1 MTYRDLRDWLEHV
14 EKRGELKKY
23 SGAHWNLEM
32 SSMTDMLIKQKK
44 HLAPAVL
51 FDDIPGYP
59 KGFRALFAPTSSP
72 WRLAYTLNLPEEQ
85 VGRLDVVKNWRA
97 KSKSVKPIP
106 PKIVREGPV
115 HDNIDTGDA
124 IDLYKF
130 PVPFFHDL
138 DCGRYIGTAC
148 AVIQKDPDEG
158 WVNLGTYRGLLV
170 DKNHIAFHAVE
181 AQHGRQIANKYF
193 SRGKTMP
200 VAVAIGLDPALYCA
214 ASQPMTGWG
223 VCEYD
228 FTGGVKGEPLEVFEG
243 AGGLLLPARA
253 EIIIEGECRPGE
265 MVDEGPFG
273 EFHGYYANLGMKPV
287 KEPLVHVKRVL
298 YRNNPILTCA
308 SPSIPPHTST
318 LMGSTLQSMS
328 VWDKLERLGIP
339 GIKGVW
345 CHEFGSGWFF
355 NVVSIE
361 QMYTGHPRV
370 VGNIAAMC
378 NTHSG
383 RYTVIV
389 EEDIDP
395 CDIDQVLWAV
405 VTRRRPH
412 EAIQILMN
420 CPATSTDPA
429 IPVEEKLKY
438 NVLPKPMYS
447 SRVVIDGC
455 RPFEHKKDWYP
466 ITGVSAELKEKLL
479 RERAEF
485 FR

>member
-1 MTYRDLRDWLEHV
+1 M
-14 EKRGELKKY
+14 
-23 SGAHWNLEM
+23 
-32 SSMTDMLIKQKK
+32 
-44 HLAPAVL
+44 
-51 FDDIPGYP
+51 
-59 KGFRALFAPTSSP
+59 
-72 WRLAYTLNLPEEQ
+72 
-85 VGRLDVVKNWRA
+85 
-97 KSKSVKPIP
+97 KPIP
-106 PKIVREGPV
+106 PRLVKDGPV
-115 HDNIDTGDA
+115 HENVDTGDA

-130 PVPFFHDL
+130 PVPMFHDL

-170 DKNHIAFHAVE
+170 DRNHIAFHAVE

-200 VAVAIGLDPALYCA
+200 IAVAIGLDPALYCT

-228 FTGGVKGEPLEVFEG
+228 FAGGIKGEPLDVFEG
-243 AGGLLLPARA
+243 MSGLPLPARA

-287 KEPLVHVKRVL
+287 KEPLVHVNAVY

-328 VWDKLERLGIP
+328 FWEKLDRMGIP
-339 GIKGVW
+339 GIRGVW

-370 VGNIAAMC
+370 VGNIAAVC

-438 NVLPKPMYS
+438 EVLPKPMYS

-455 RPFEHKKDWYP
+455 RPYEHKKDWYP
-466 ITGVSAELKEKLL
+466 ITSVSPEL
-479 RERAEF
+479 RAKVKTKHPDF
-485 FR
+485 FK